1 MLQDGATG
9 GEVTSEQIGWY
20 GGIVFSIFLIGWA
33 MGDIGFSMAAGY
45 FGHTKLLIAT
55 IVIYAVFTGLTAG
68 ALFGDLGF
76 GPLAERFGRRPVF
89 GLMCLGSLLLLT
101 ATYFVPHRYAEGVV
115 LLPVLGFFNNGI
127 FSGFPILPP
136 RVVPDA
142 APCHRRRILFQR
154 RPHTCLRRALRH
166 RLARDQ
172 AGTVQQC
179 RECYHIDLPAWLSH
193 TPIRNRNQRETVT
206 GVNSHY

>member
-33 MGDIGFSMAAGY
+33 MGGIGFSMAAEY

-127 FSGFPILPP
+127 FSGFPIYLPELYP
-136 RVVPDA
+136 TRLRATGAGFCFKAGRILASA
-142 APCHRRRILFQR
+142 APF
-154 RPHTCLRRALRH
+154 
-166 RLARDQ
+166 
-172 AGTVQQC
+172 
-179 RECYHIDLPAWLSH
+179 
-193 TPIRNRNQRETVT
+193 VT
-206 GVNSHY
+206 GWLVTRLGPFNNAASAITLIYLLGLAILPFATETKGRPLPE